1 MNKDLIFEELTISDE
16 VINIGNALI
25 KDIVKG
31 INNAHGSVITN
42 YVSWVK
48 TIHREYEIKLQT
60 PIFGLIN
67 RIYCQIYFFKDKE
80 EIRQTWDSF
89 NYGGTCSVE
98 NKTIYLTGYGV
109 GKEIQMDFLSG
120 LLYHELKHVYQESL
134 YKSKELPY
142 IFKMASN
149 IVGGKIEVNN
159 ALVRN
164 ISYLLYFFNRNEIN
178 ANMESIYQYLL
189 NDKPSDIHNYSC
201 PIQKTFDYYLNLY
214 QSIAGMGIDD
224 DTQTFIKRLYSKS
237 FRQLM
242 NLINFGI
249 TFYKSKER
257 KVFARYHQTQL
268 LHEMCKFN
276 PKLFYVR

>member
-1 MNKDLIFEELTISDE
+1 MNKDLIFEELTISGE
-16 VINIGNALI
+16 VINIGNKLI

-31 INNAHGSVITN
+31 INNAHGSLVTN
-42 YVSWVK
+42 YVSWVE
-48 TIHREYEIKLQT
+48 TIRREYEIKLQT

-98 NKTIYLTGYGV
+98 NKTIYLIGYGV
-109 GKEIQMDFLSG
+109 GKEIQTDFLSG
-120 LLYHELKHVYQESL
+120 LLYHELKHAYQESL

-142 IFKMASN
+142 IFKIASN
-149 IVGGKIEVNN
+149 IVDGKIEVNN
-159 ALVRN
+159 GLVN
-164 ISYLLYFFNRNEIN
+164 HISYLLYFFNRNEIN

-214 QSIAGMGIDD
+214 QSIARIEIDN
-224 DTQTFIKRLYSKS
+224 DTQTFIKRLYNKS

-242 NLINFGI
+242 NLTNFGI
-249 TFYKSKER
+249 TFYESKER